1 MGNPVCSNHRS
12 RSVCR
17 KYHRKTLLTVSQ
29 LERSLKTKSVA
40 TINELVAKG
49 YPRSLLL
56 QIAHSEV
63 FPELG
68 FSTGDKRKNY
78 HFYIDKLQKY
88 LERRE
93 QYDR

>member
-1 MGNPVCSNHRS
+1 MGNPVYSNHRY

-17 KYHRKTLLTVSQ
+17 KYHRKTLLT
-29 LERSLKTKSVA
+29 KTVV
-40 TINELVAKG
+40 TINELVDDG